1 MKTTDSP
8 ITQRLTLAVAI
19 LVLVSFA
26 CGPSSPTPLESAS
39 STSTPRA
46 TSTLIPTPSPPSA
59 TPTLVSTPT
68 PPAPSAA
75 PTASATPT
83 VRVASTPSAATA
95 EVLFTASNVVMA
107 LATDPDDNVYAVT
120 IDGNLIRIAPDGSSE
135 NLYTGLERCGFSNRT
150 VAVLPDGNVVVN
162 DCVDT
167 QDTLVQIDQKG
178 NTSTLLQLEESLITM
193 ASDPAGNLYL
203 GYWTSEGDISIEFR
217 PTYLSGADYIDG
229 RIAMLKPDGQLDN
242 LYEGRIPLSIAAPR
256 EGHLYA
262 ALWGDKGRFK
272 AEPKS
277 YTMCGPTKNFWIAF
291 SDNTTLQQILP
302 DSTGSPTDGVF
313 SYIAPGRDEVL
324 YAFGNVKEEPCGIY
338 IIEPA
343 QEPER
348 LTFIESDVDKKI
360 TTMTASVNNVYFA
373 DVDGNV
379 YRAAFVNPD

>member
-1 MKTTDSP
+1 
-8 ITQRLTLAVAI
+8 
-19 LVLVSFA
+19 
-26 CGPSSPTPLESAS
+26 
-39 STSTPRA
+39 
-46 TSTLIPTPSPPSA
+46 
-59 TPTLVSTPT
+59 
-68 PPAPSAA
+68 
-75 PTASATPT
+75 
-83 VRVASTPSAATA
+83 
-95 EVLFTASNVVMA
+95 MA